1 MGTFILV
8 LILMYVVTIG
18 SFIAGEHLAGK
29 KPNSKFTKWWRKNIV
44 TDKDQDD
51 DIDSFLYM

>member
-1 MGTFILV
+1 
-8 LILMYVVTIG
+8 MYVVTIG